1 MAMTNS
7 TKKTTTRK
15 PRAAKPKATTK
26 KPTVKKAAPSSIELP
41 TNPFVFEILELAS
54 SQRSAAKK
62 VEVLKKYEHNSVKSV
77 LIWNFDDSVI
87 SMIPEGEVPYGDPN
101 EQSAFDGSLSEN
113 IANEM
118 RGGQS
123 ATGQDLDGRNKT
135 SLRKEWTTL
144 YNFVKGGND
153 TLTKT
158 RREMMF
164 INLLRGLHPREAE
177 ILCLVKDKL
186 LATKYKLTKANV
198 SEAYPDIDWGG
209 RS

>member
-15 PRAAKPKATTK
+15 PRATKPKAK
-26 KPTVKKAAPSSIELP
+26 APAKRAPAKPIELP
-41 TNPFVFEILELAS
+41 VNPFVFEILELAS
-54 SQRSAAKK
+54 SQRSSAKK
-62 VEVLKKYEHNSVKSV
+62 VEVLKKYEDNSVKSV

-87 SMIPEGEVPYGDPN
+87 SVVPEGEVPYGDPN
-101 EQSAFDGSLSEN
+101 EQSVFEGSLSEN
-113 IANEM
+113 IANETK
-118 RGGQS
+118 GGLS

-153 TLTKT
+153 SLSKT

-164 INLLRGLHPREAE
+164 INLLRGLHPKEAE
-177 ILCLVKDKL
+177 LLCLVKDKL
-186 LATKYKLTKANV
+186 LQTKYKLTKANV
-198 SEAYPDIDWGG
+198 QEAYPDIDWGG